1 MPPSSVKTLDGV
13 FAPEREGEVV
23 DDRAHL
29 PALDGL
35 RGVAVLLVVMLH
47 LTMQIHNP
55 SGLGTFLLK
64 GVFFFGWSGVDLF
77 FVLSGF
83 LITGIL
89 DDTKGTTNYFRVFYA
104 RRMLRILP
112 LYYGALLI
120 VFVSPYLI
128 NTPGLARFLVPI
140 KDQLWY
146 WFYLQNL
153 HPLPQ
158 PFVGLIGHFWTLA
171 IEEQFYLVWPV
182 IILLLSRKSALW
194 VCAAILPFSVAYR
207 AFTSYVMPELGSY
220 TATFAQLDGL
230 AVGSA
235 LALLYRSPGAIAW
248 IKPRLPFITAV
259 SLAGMLILYTGR
271 ISALKPAKHVLPG
284 TFLALTYGCL
294 LVYAV
299 ERRHGPLA
307 GFLRSKIMRFF
318 GRYSYGMYVLHI
330 PLISIGVTLTGLTPR
345 RLRFFGS
352 ELTGALSFIAFFLGV
367 VTITAW
373 ISYNVYEKRF
383 LRLKRRFVYRRR
395 LEAMPRSE
403 REPTVPISV

>member
-35 RGVAVLLVVMLH
+35 RGIAVLLVVMLH
-47 LTMQIHNP
+47 LTMQIHKP
-55 SGLGTFLLK
+55 SGLTFVLK
-64 GVFFFGWSGVDLF
+64 RVFFYGWSGVDLF

-89 DDTKGTTNYFRVFYA
+89 ADAKGTTNYFRVFYA

-112 LYYGALLI
+112 LYYGALLV
-120 VFVSPYLI
+120 VFVTPYLVS
-128 NTPGLARFLVPI
+128 TPGMARFLVPFN
-140 KDQLWY
+140 DQLWY
-146 WFYLQNL
+146 WFYLQNV

-158 PFVGLIGHFWTLA
+158 PFVGLVGHFWTLA

-194 VCAAILPFSVAYR
+194 VCATILPFSMAYR

-220 TATFAQLDGL
+220 TATFAHLDGL

-235 LALLYRSPGAIAW
+235 LALLYRTPGATDW
-248 IKPRLPFITAV
+248 IKRRLPFITAV
-259 SLAGMLILYTGR
+259 SLAGMLILYTAPIR
-271 ISALKPAKHVLPG
+271 PAKHVLQG
-284 TFLALTYGCL
+284 TFVALTYGCL

-299 ERRHGPLA
+299 EQHHGSLA
-307 GFLRSKIMRFF
+307 SFLRSKVMRFF

-330 PLISIGVTLTGLTPR
+330 PLISIGVTLTGLTPG

-352 ELTGALSFIAFFLGV
+352 ELTGALLFIAFFLGV
-367 VTITAW
+367 VTVAAW
-373 ISYNVYEKRF
+373 MTYNVYEKRF
-383 LRLKRRFVYRRR
+383 LRLKRRFVYRRPV
-395 LEAMPRSE
+395 EAVAHSE
-403 REPTVPISV
+403 PESAVPISV

>member
-1 MPPSSVKTLDGV
+1 VKALDGV

-47 LTMQIHNP
+47 LTMQIHDP
-55 SGLGTFLLK
+55 SGLFTFLLK
-64 GVFFFGWSGVDLF
+64 RTFFFGWSGVDLF

-89 DDTKGTTNYFRVFYA
+89 DDAKGTTNYFRVFYA

-112 LYYGALLI
+112 LYYGVLLV
-120 VFVSPYLI
+120 VFVTPYLVSAQ
-128 NTPGLARFLVPI
+128 GMSRFLVPFR
-140 KDQLWY
+140 DQLWY
-146 WFYLQNL
+146 WFYLQNV

-158 PFVGLIGHFWTLA
+158 PFVGLVGHFWTLA

-182 IILLLSRKSALW
+182 AILLLSRRSALW
-194 VCAAILPFSVAYR
+194 VCAAILPFSIAYR
-207 AFTSYVMPELGSY
+207 AFTSYVVPELGSY
-220 TATFAQLDGL
+220 TSTFAHLDGL

-235 LALLYRSPGAIAW
+235 LALIYRTPGATDW
-248 IKPRLPFITAV
+248 LKKRLPLLAIV
-259 SLAGMLILYTGR
+259 SLGGMLVLYTGS
-271 ISALKPAKHVLPG
+271 ITALRPARHVLLG
-284 TFLALTYGCL
+284 TFLALAYGCL

-299 ERRHGPLA
+299 EQRRGPLVS
-307 GFLRSKIMRFF
+307 FLRSKIMRFF

-330 PLISIGVTLTGLTPR
+330 PLISIGVTLTGLTPG

-352 ELTGALSFIAFFLGV
+352 EFTGALLFIAFFLAV
-367 VTITAW
+367 VTLAAW
-373 ISYNVYEKRF
+373 ITYNAYEKRF
-383 LRLKRRFVYRRR
+383 LRLKRRFIYRRQ
-395 LEAMPRSE
+395 LEAVAPSE
-403 REPTVPISV
+403 PESPVPMSV